1 MTILAENIGSR
12 PQMYWGAGVP
22 GDDPCPPKVVARDVF
37 CPDGHHLMTQEWS
50 LTELRQLLD
59 TNSPVFF
66 CEKHAYRWNPD
77 VLELEALRRLT
88 NECDGGGLP

>member
-1 MTILAENIGSR
+1 MTILAENIGNH
-12 PQMYWGAGVP
+12 PQMCWGAGVP
-22 GDDPCPPKVVARDVF
+22 WDNPCPPKVVARDVF

-66 CEKHAYRWNPD
+66 
-77 VLELEALRRLT
+77 LRKARLPVESGRPGT
-88 NECDGGGLP
+88 GSPAAVN